1 MSAQEQPIDRLT
13 AWALA
18 RLLHGEPT
26 NGVELAALEERY
38 RQLASR
44 VSTGRNGTAAVA
56 IFTSEVAS
64 WSDGAEVMRAVFSA
78 DPEEERP
85 PETQRRL
92 RVLSVADIISIQAP
106 SWRIDGLLQQGAFSL
121 LYSPS
126 GGGKTFGALT
136 MAFSIATGRDCFGFT
151 TQPAAVA
158 YLVAE
163 GLGGM
168 GVRVRSYIQ
177 HHGIEH
183 PTNLHFLAGAIS
195 LMDAAQVLELLAELR
210 RLGVEVLI
218 VDTLARSMD
227 GGDENST
234 RDMGVTIANIE
245 LIRSSIGCDVLL
257 VHHSGYDESRE
268 RGSSALR
275 AALDTKLALRGAA
288 DELMLAVEK
297 HRDWETG
304 LEVPLRLTVVDLG
317 DGVSSC
323 VIERRDKS
331 NNRGLKKADLAALR
345 VLTRDF
351 LEDGAT
357 ASEWKTACEGA
368 GIQERNFFSI
378 RGRLLRGGYV
388 TVEQD
393 ETGKAKRGARYAC
406 AVIGRQAL
414 QLERDE

>member
-1 MSAQEQPIDRLT
+1 MSASEQPIGPRE
-13 AWALA
+13 AWALS
-18 RLLHGEPT
+18 RILQGLPSD
-26 NGVELAALEERY
+26 GVEIDTLDDRL
-38 RQLASR
+38 RQLAR
-44 VSTGRNGTAAVA
+44 KVSGERNGTAAVA
-56 IFTSEVAS
+56 IFTRELAA
-64 WSDGAEVMRAVFSA
+64 WTDGAEIMKAVFSA
-78 DPEEERP
+78 DPEEEHP
-85 PETQRRL
+85 PEPHHRF
-92 RVLSVADIISIQAP
+92 RVLSVADILAIEAP
-106 SWRIDGLLQQGAFSL
+106 SWRIDGLLQQGALSL
-121 LYSPS
+121 LYSPA
-126 GGGKTFGALT
+126 GGGKTFGALA

-151 TQPAAVA
+151 TQPATVA

-163 GLGGM
+163 GHAGM
-168 GVRVRSYIQ
+168 GVRVRAYLE
-177 HHGIEH
+177 HHGIEQ
-183 PTNLHFLAGAIS
+183 PVNLHFLAGAIS
-195 LMDAAQVLELLAELR
+195 LMDAGQVLELIAELR
-210 RLGVEVLI
+210 RLKVEVLF

-234 RDMGVTIANIE
+234 RDMSLTIANIE
-245 LIRSSIGCDVLL
+245 LIRSSLACDVIL

-275 AALDTKLALRGAA
+275 AALDTKLAMRGAA
-288 DELMLAVEK
+288 DELVLTVEK

-331 NNRGLKKADLAALR
+331 SSRGLKKADLAALR
-345 VLTRDF
+345 VLVRDF
-351 LEDGAT
+351 LEEGAT

-414 QLERDE
+414 QLEGDE

>member
-1 MSAQEQPIDRLT
+1 MSGPEQPIDQQT

-18 RLLHGEPT
+18 RLINGAPAH
-26 NGVELAALEERY
+26 GVELTGLKERY

-44 VSTGRNGTAAVA
+44 VSTERNGTAAVA
-56 IFTSEVAS
+56 IFTAEVAA
-64 WSDGAEVMRAVFSA
+64 WPDGAEVMRAVFSV

-92 RVLSVADIISIQAP
+92 RILSVADIISIEAP

-136 MAFSIATGRDCFGFT
+136 MAFSIATGRDCFGFNT
-151 TQPAAVA
+151 RPAVVG

-168 GVRVRSYIQ
+168 GVRVRAYVT

-183 PTNLHFLAGAIS
+183 PSNLHFLAGAIS
-195 LMDAAQVLELLAELR
+195 LMDPAQVLELIAELR

-234 RDMGVTIANIE
+234 RDMSLTIANIE
-245 LIRSSIGCDVLL
+245 LIRSTLACDVLL

-288 DELMLAVEK
+288 DDLVLTVEK

-304 LEVPLRLTVVDLG
+304 LEVPLRLTVVDL
-317 DGVSSC
+317 DANTRSC

-331 NNRGLKKADLAALR
+331 STRGLKKADLSALR

-351 LEDGAT
+351 LEDGGT

-414 QLERDE
+414 QLEGDE